1 MTARAGEKKH
11 EAVFPPCVQ
20 LQVLL
25 NWPSCD
31 DGRCTARRRLFQ
43 KKKALNSGAKN
54 TPFAHY

>member
-11 EAVFPPCVQ
+11 GAVFPPCVQ

-25 NWPSCD
+25 TGPAAMIVVALRAEDC
-31 DGRCTARRRLFQ
+31 F
-43 KKKALNSGAKN
+43 KKKALNRGEKN